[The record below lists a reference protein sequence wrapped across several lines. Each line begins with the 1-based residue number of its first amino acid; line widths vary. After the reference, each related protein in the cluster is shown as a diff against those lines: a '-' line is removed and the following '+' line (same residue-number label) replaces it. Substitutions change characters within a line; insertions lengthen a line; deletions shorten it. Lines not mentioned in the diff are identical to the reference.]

1 MALPNLSQI
10 SEALDKIMPELTPV
24 PVGTVAYAHEVPT
37 GWLQCNGAEVSRTT
51 YARLFRKI
59 GTKYGAGNG
68 STTFNLPDLQH
79 RVLEG
84 TNTTSEVAQKVE
96 AGLPDIT
103 GTAGDVHVGTNS
115 EFRPLGYRNG
125 KQAARLRR
133 STPTTSILTTVR
145 ELRTYAHRQASR
157 WKFIGESNAIYGG
170 SRKCLVSA

>member
-10 SEALDKIMPELTPV
+10 SEALDNIMPELTPV

-103 GTAGDVHVGTNS
+103 GNLTDVAGGASMSFNGRALTGDITDNPAVFGTT
-115 EFRPLGYRNG
+115 G
-125 KQAARLRR
+125 KGRFAGITLQAKR
-133 STPTTSILTTVR
+133 S
-145 ELRTYAHRQASR
+145 
-157 WKFIGESNAIYGG
+157 SNAYGN
-170 SRKCLVSA
+170 SATVQPASLRLMPIIRT

>member
-103 GTAGDVHVGTNS
+103 GNLTDVAGGATMSFNGRALTGDVTDNS
-115 EFRPLGYRNG
+115 EVFGTTG
-125 KQAARLRR
+125 KGRFASITLQAKRCSDAYGNSATVQPASLRLM
-133 STPTTSILTTVR
+133 PIIK
-145 ELRTYAHRQASR
+145 A
-157 WKFIGESNAIYGG
+157 
-170 SRKCLVSA
+170 

>member
-37 GWLQCNGAEVSRTT
+37 GWLQCNGAAVSRTT
-51 YARLFRKI
+51 YARLFKKI
-59 GTKYGAGNG
+59 GTKYGVGDG

-84 TNTTSEVAQKVE
+84 TNTPSEVAQKVE

-103 GTAGDVHVGTNS
+103 GNLTDVAGGATMSFNGRALTGDVTDNS
-115 EFRPLGYRNG
+115 EVFGTTGNG
-125 KQAARLRR
+125 RFASITLQAKRCSDAYGN
-133 STPTTSILTTVR
+133 STTVQPSS
-145 ELRTYAHRQASR
+145 LRLMPIIRT
-157 WKFIGESNAIYGG
+157 
-170 SRKCLVSA
+170 